1 MSDLPKLSGP
11 SLPPFAGGRPR
22 KIVVLAHGF
31 GASGQDLNGLALGWR
46 AQFPH
51 TAFYAPD
58 GPDKVPGME
67 EGFQMGYQWWPIRNF
82 SAAESEAGLTYA
94 APIFNAFLDK
104 ILDHAGLTEADLALV
119 GFSQGTMLTLHVGLT
134 RANPVAG
141 ILGYSGAIAAPK
153 LLEPAIRSRPPVQLV
168 HGDLDQM
175 IPPMA
180 MDSAASF
187 LRRNNVPVETHVSA
201 RIGHG
206 IGPDG
211 VDLGEAF
218 LAQVLG
224 PEK

>member
-1 MSDLPKLSGP
+1 
-11 SLPPFAGGRPR
+11 
-22 KIVVLAHGF
+22 
-31 GASGQDLNGLALGWR
+31 
-46 AQFPH
+46 
-51 TAFYAPD
+51 
-58 GPDKVPGME
+58 ME

-104 ILDHAGLTEADLALV
+104 ILGHAGLTEADLALV

-218 LAQVLG
+218 LARVLG